1 MLIESLITK
10 EPNFIQE
17 ACHDLESFIYIILY
31 ICTFTNEPGIVL
43 SKEVDGSAPLHTWF
57 NKAHHFSTTGYLK
70 AGHMLRPD
78 IAILPYFT
86 GYWEDMKPFVL
97 EMIEICFAGN
107 PGLHNHLTQDGFHLG
122 SSI

>member
-17 ACHDLESFIYIILY
+17 ACHDL
-31 ICTFTNEPGIVL
+31 VL
-43 SKEVDGSAPLHTWF
+43 SKEVDGSAPLHIWF

-78 IAILPYFT
+78 IAILH
-86 GYWEDMKPFVL
+86 EA
-97 EMIEICFAGN
+97 ICFRN
-107 PGLHNHLTQDGFHLG
+107 DRDLFCWKSWP
-122 SSI
+122 S